1 MYLYH
6 LHINVRDLEAS
17 RAFYETYFGFRRH
30 FPESPELFLKNE
42 RGFLL
47 ALGQLA
53 ESEALAFPDWFHFGF
68 QGESA
73 AAVRSLFERMVS
85 VGIRIAEPWSA
96 HAEDSVKFHCLD
108 PSGYRIEVRWDRASP
123 RVAT

>member
-1 MYLYH
+1 MNLYH
-6 LHINVRDLEAS
+6 LHLNARDLGIS

-30 FPESPELFLKNE
+30 FPDASELFLAND

-53 ESEALAFPDWFHFGF
+53 ETETLSFPEWFHLGF

-73 AAVRSLFERMVS
+73 AAVRALFERMERD
-85 VGIRIAEPWSA
+85 GAQIAEPWS
-96 HAEDSVKFHCLD
+96 EFPSGTVKFHCFD
-108 PSGYRIEVRWDRASP
+108 PSGYRIEVRWDPVR
-123 RVAT
+123 